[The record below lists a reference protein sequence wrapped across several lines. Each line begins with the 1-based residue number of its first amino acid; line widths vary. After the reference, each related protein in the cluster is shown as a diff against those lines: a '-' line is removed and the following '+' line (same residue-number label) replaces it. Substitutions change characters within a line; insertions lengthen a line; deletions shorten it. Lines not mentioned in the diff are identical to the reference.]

1 MDRTAFEELLKKANI
16 EDEESLSLLCKE
28 LIRRGYNIYYN
39 NNNYN
44 DIKWET
50 ISPSNEYQ
58 CHYKNHNYIIRK
70 KQKDYDIYFIFYID
84 EEKISSGIHPVIA
97 IDDYFRYIYKYK
109 EKFFSKDEI
118 IKFMTLLNE
127 KLPYEEKTTL
137 DFRWIDEA
145 IRKNENL

>member
-84 EEKISSGIHPVIA
+84 EEKISS
-97 IDDYFRYIYKYK
+97 
-109 EKFFSKDEI
+109 KDEI